1 MEDLGSMWSY
11 QESIEEVRQSLLYK
25 TMELESVKSEANEK
39 LKKCREDM
47 NQLINLLKLA
57 YQERDEAKDNLQKV
71 LTKICPIAPESP
83 ILLQK
88 ANSSITES
96 NSLSDNY
103 SSPVESFFHDSPEL
117 STPAT
122 AAVTMKYDPFDAV
135 VDNLVKG
142 KTLPQQGKLLNAV
155 MEAGPLLNTLMVAGP
170 LPRWRNPP
178 KVQTFK
184 IPPVLIKGCD
194 GNYAMGSELKGGL
207 SCASASMMSFGN
219 GGGGS
224 GSGFGSGGDWR
235 LSQVQAGKR
244 QRFH

>member
-1 MEDLGSMWSY
+1 
-11 QESIEEVRQSLLYK
+11 
-25 TMELESVKSEANEK
+25 MELESVKSEANEK

-57 YQERDEAKDNLQKV
+57 YQERDESKDNLQKI

-117 STPAT
+117 PEFSTPA
-122 AAVTMKYDPFDAV
+122 AVKYDPFDGV

-184 IPPVLIKGCD
+184 IPPDLIKGCD